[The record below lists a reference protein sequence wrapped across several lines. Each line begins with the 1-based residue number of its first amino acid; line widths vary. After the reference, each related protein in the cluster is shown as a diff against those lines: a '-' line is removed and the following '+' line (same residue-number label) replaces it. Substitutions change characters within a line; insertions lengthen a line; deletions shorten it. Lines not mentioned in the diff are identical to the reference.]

1 MVWVKSEYAEELA
14 VLLTWLSALVPWSI
28 SYGSFAVTS
37 GQDLTLVILRF
48 PFVGIRYQLGVQVL
62 GGTSVLT
69 PLEFR
74 QEVQNAGGNALAQV
88 PGYDLWLV
96 GLAVLTVAVAVSLLM
111 YFEVESALD
120 VIPVDPVRLL
130 GALLLVVAIALLSS
144 TYVLYTSQAA
154 LFVPFG
160 VFLHLAFG
168 VILLRV
174 DRAEAEN
181 PDADADTA

>member
-28 SYGSFAVTS
+28 SYGSFAVTEA
-37 GQDLTLVILRF
+37 QDLTLVILRF
-48 PFVGIRYQLGVQVL
+48 PFVGIRYQLGVQIL

-74 QEVQNAGGNALAQV
+74 SEVQNAGGSALAQV

-96 GLAVLTVAVAVSLLM
+96 GLAILAVAVAISLLM
-111 YFEVESALD
+111 YFEVERALD
-120 VIPVDPVRLL
+120 AIPVDPVRLL
-130 GALLLVVAIALLSS
+130 GALLLAVAVALLGA
-144 TYVLYTSQAA
+144 TVVLFTSQAA

-160 VFLHLAFG
+160 VFLQFAFG
-168 VILLRV
+168 VILLRA
-174 DRAEAEN
+174 DRQPAE
-181 PDADADTA
+181 DVDADTA

>member
-48 PFVGIRYQLGVQVL
+48 PFVGIRYQLGVQIL

-74 QEVQNAGGNALAQV
+74 QEVQSAGGSALAQV

-96 GLAVLTVAVAVSLLM
+96 GLAVLAVAVGVSLLL
-111 YFEVESALD
+111 YFEVERALD
-120 VIPVDPVRLL
+120 AIPVDPVRLL
-130 GALLLVVAIALLSS
+130 GALLLGVAVALLGA
-144 TYVLYTSQAA
+144 TVVLFTSQAA

-160 VFLHLAFG
+160 VFLQLAFG

-174 DRAEAEN
+174 DRADVEEPEA
-181 PDADADTA
+181 DADAA

>member
-28 SYGSFAVTS
+28 SYGSFAVTEA
-37 GQDLTLVILRF
+37 QDLTLVILRF
-48 PFVGIRYQLGVQVL
+48 PFVGIRYQLGVQIL

-74 QEVQNAGGNALAQV
+74 QEVQNAGGSALAQV

-96 GLAVLTVAVAVSLLM
+96 GLVILAVAVVISLLM
-111 YFEVESALD
+111 YFEVDGALD
-120 VIPVDPVRLL
+120 VIPADPVRVL
-130 GALLLVVAIALLSS
+130 GALLLGVAVALLGA
-144 TYVLYTSQAA
+144 TVVLFTSQAA

-160 VFLHLAFG
+160 VFLQLAFG

-174 DRAEAEN
+174 DRQDVEE

>member
-14 VLLTWLSALVPWSI
+14 VLATWLSALVPWSV

-48 PFVGIRYQLGVQVL
+48 PFVGIRYQLGVQIL
-62 GGTSVLT
+62 GGTSVKT
-69 PLEFR
+69 PLSFR
-74 QEVQNAGGNALAQV
+74 QEVVNAGGSASAQI

-96 GLAVLTVAVAVSLLM
+96 GLAVLAVAVAVSLLM
-111 YFEVESALD
+111 YFEVEAALD
-120 VIPVDPVRLL
+120 AIPVDRVRLL
-130 GALLLVVAIALLSS
+130 GALLLAVALALLGS
-144 TYVLYTSQAA
+144 TYVLFTTQAA

-160 VFLHLAFG
+160 VFLQLAFG

-174 DRAEAEN
+174 DRTDHAES
-181 PDADADTA
+181 DADADSA